1 MRNPYEFKLNR
12 LSCAILSALAATAA
26 GSPANAQVVEMI
38 VTATKRAESTQ
49 DIPVSVSALQGED
62 LQELRVSTFDDYV
75 RYLPNVVTMG
85 TGPGESELYIRG
97 AATEQSKKTVS
108 AIQGSSPAVALYVD
122 EMPVAFGGRNLD
134 VYATDLNR
142 IEVLPGPQGTL
153 FGASSQ
159 SGTVRLITN
168 KPVQD
173 TFEAGASVDVSTTR
187 GGDVSN
193 SQEAYLNVALT
204 DDLAVRIAAYHDEQ
218 AGWIDNISNLGGNGN
233 VVPGGF
239 ETNDGGLVEVLNRNT
254 ANVSAGF
261 IHPDSPFEAAENS
274 ALVEEDFNDAT
285 YVGGRFSL
293 AYEPTDDFG
302 LLVQHTR
309 QSLETDGVFAYDPNL
324 DGKSSATRF
333 TRDTS
338 EDDFGL
344 TTLTLNGRLGMLDM
358 IYTVGYL
365 DREMESYVDY
375 TDYTAGGGYQVYY
388 LCAPVRDW
396 GGNGFIGHGGT
407 VGVSECW
414 DPEGQYADNNDSTRF
429 TQEFRVSMPD
439 YHRIRVTAGAFF
451 DEQTTHGTAA
461 FAIPATQD
469 DGDGS
474 WLPLALTGDQAP
486 GTNADPNAPFNP
498 KVSFVNDYTRR
509 TEQMALFGQLDFEI
523 APMLAASFGARWY
536 DIDFDFK
543 GASSFSFGC
552 KDFDGIVGNEAGPC
566 DSSFARGGFDAGSP
580 TSGNNVTARLAA
592 LGAGTLE
599 ALSTV
604 NADACRPD
612 APSCRGGAGD
622 MFGGGG
628 AEAVYEDILNG
639 SLNLDNLDSDGVLN
653 ESDVIFRASLDWKV
667 TEDILL
673 FTTYGQGFRPPV
685 TNRNAGKLSNNQTGV
700 YQGYRVPAI
709 AVTDELDN
717 YEWGIKADLF
727 GNTLRVNATGY
738 YSEIN
743 DLQVSRFDPA
753 NVAFLVFIENV
764 GDAEILGA
772 DGDFTWAPTPNLTVA
787 GAFSF
792 VDSEITRL
800 NPQLEGIA
808 VPVGSELPFTPDFS
822 GNLRA
827 RYEFDA
833 PVMGGA
839 YAYLSGGLSY
849 TGESK
854 SGIAGSAFHV
864 EDTLRLTH
872 GGRGSGLKIAEEGG
886 EFVGGNCG
894 AYDAPVACKNG
905 RYVQD
910 DYVLLD
916 LAIGLRSQTWGAE
929 LFINNVTDER
939 AELHVDTLQYVP
951 KVVTNRPRTFGVR
964 FSYDYN

>member
-1 MRNPYEFKLNR
+1 MSNKADFKRNK
-12 LSCAILSALAATAA
+12 LSCAILSALTATAVSA
-26 GSPANAQVVEMI
+26 PASAQIEEII

-62 LQELRVSTFDDYV
+62 LQELRISTFDDYV

-85 TGPGESELYIRG
+85 TGPGQSELYIRG
-97 AATEQSKKTVS
+97 AATEQSKNTIS
-108 AIQGSSPAVALYVD
+108 AIQGSAPAVALYVD

-168 KPVQD
+168 KPVVGEFQ
-173 TFEAGASVDVSTTR
+173 AGASVDVSTTR

-193 SQEAYLNVALT
+193 SQEAYLNVSLR

-218 AGWIDNISNLGGNGN
+218 AGWIDNISNLDGSGN
-233 VVPGGF
+233 VIPGGF
-239 ETNDGGLVEVLNRNT
+239 ETNDGGLVTVLNRNT

-261 IHPDSPFEAAENS
+261 IHPDSPVEAAENS
-274 ALVEEDFNDAT
+274 ALVEDDFNDAT
-285 YVGGRFSL
+285 YIGGRFSL
-293 AYEPTDDFG
+293 AYEPTDNFG
-302 LLVQHTR
+302 LLVQHTQ

-324 DGKSSATRF
+324 DGESSTTRF
-333 TRDTS
+333 TQDTS

-344 TTLTLNGRLGMLDM
+344 TTLTLNGRIGMLDM

-365 DREMESYVDY
+365 DREMEAYIDY

-396 GGNGFIGHGGT
+396 GGNGFVGYGGT

-414 DPEGQYADNNDSTRF
+414 DPEAQYIDNNDSKRV

-439 YHRIRVTAGAFF
+439 DYRMRVTAGAFF
-451 DEQTTHGTAA
+451 DEQTTNGTSSFEDA
-461 FAIPATQD
+461 ATQD

-474 WLPLALTGDQAP
+474 WLPLGMIGDQVP
-486 GTNADPNAPFNP
+486 GTNADPNVPFNP
-498 KVSFVNDYTRR
+498 RVSFVNDYTRK
-509 TEQMALFGQLDFEI
+509 TEQMALFGQLDFDI
-523 APMLAASFGARWY
+523 MPTVTASFGARWY

-552 KDFDGIVGNEAGPC
+552 KDFDGVVNGDDVPC
-566 DSSFARGGFDAGSP
+566 DSSFGRGGFDAASP

-599 ALSTV
+599 ALATV

-612 APSCRGGAGD
+612 AARCRGGTGD
-622 MFGGGG
+622 TFSSS
-628 AEAVYEDILNG
+628 AEDVLADIQNG
-639 SLNLDNLDSDGVLN
+639 SLNVSNLGSDGVLN
-653 ESDVIFRASLDWKV
+653 ESDVIFRASLDWKA
-667 TEDILL
+667 TDDILL
-673 FTTYGQGFRPPV
+673 FATFGQGFRPPV
-685 TNRNAGKLSNNQTGV
+685 TNRNAGKRSNRQTGP
-700 YQGYRVPAI
+700 YEGYRVPAI
-709 AVTDELDN
+709 AVTDEMDN
-717 YEWGIKADLF
+717 YELGIKADF
-727 GNTLRVNATGY
+727 FDRTLRVNATGY
-738 YSEIN
+738 YSEID

-764 GDAEILGA
+764 GDAEILGM
-772 DGDFTWAPTPNLTVA
+772 DGDFTWAPTANLTIA
-787 GAFSF
+787 GALSI
-792 VDSEITRL
+792 VDSEITRI
-800 NPQLEGIA
+800 NPQLDGIS

-827 RYEFDA
+827 RYEFDLPA
-833 PVMGGA
+833 LGGSSA
-839 YAYLSGGLSY
+839 YISGGLSY

-854 SGIAGSAFHV
+854 SGIAGSAFAV
-864 EDTLRLTH
+864 EDTLRRTH
-872 GGRGSGLKIAEEGG
+872 GGRGSGLKIANEGG
-886 EFVGGNCG
+886 NFAAGNCG
-894 AYDAPVACKNG
+894 AYDAPVACPNG

-916 LAIGLRSQTWGAE
+916 MAVGFRSDTWGAE
-929 LFINNVTDER
+929 LFINNVTDKR

>member
-1 MRNPYEFKLNR
+1 MQNLPDFKRSRLNY
-12 LSCAILSALAATAA
+12 AILSALTATAV
-26 GSPANAQVVEMI
+26 STPANAQIEEII

-62 LQELRVSTFDDYV
+62 LQDLRISTFDDYV

-85 TGPGESELYIRG
+85 TGPGQSELYIRG
-97 AATEQSKKTVS
+97 AATEQSKITVS
-108 AIQGSSPAVALYVD
+108 TIQGAAPAVALYVD

-168 KPVQD
+168 KPVQGE
-173 TFEAGASVDVSTTR
+173 FQAGASADVSTTR

-193 SQEAYLNVALT
+193 SQEAYLNVALR
-204 DDLAVRIAAYHDEQ
+204 DDLAVRIAAYHDAQ
-218 AGWIDNISNLGGNGN
+218 AGWIDNISNLDGSGS
-233 VVPGGF
+233 VIPGGF
-239 ETNDGGLVEVLNRNT
+239 ETNDGGLIAVLNRNDISG
-254 ANVSAGF
+254 APV
-261 IHPDSPFEAAENS
+261 HPDSQFETADNS
-274 ALVEEDFNDAT
+274 SLVEEDFNDAT
-285 YVGGRFSL
+285 YIGGRFSL
-293 AYEPTDDFG
+293 AYEPTDNFG
-302 LLVQHTR
+302 LLVQHTQ

-324 DGKSSATRF
+324 DGDSSTTRF
-333 TRDTS
+333 ARDTS

-344 TTLTLNGRLGMLDM
+344 TTLTLNGRIGMLDM

-365 DREMESYVDY
+365 DREMEAYIDY

-396 GGNGFIGHGGT
+396 GGNGFVGHGGT
-407 VGVSECW
+407 VGVGECW
-414 DPEGQYADNNDSTRF
+414 DPQGQDIDHSDSNRV

-439 YHRIRVTAGAFF
+439 DQRMRVTAGAFF

-461 FAIPATQD
+461 FEIPATQD

-474 WLPLALTGDQAP
+474 WLPLALVGDQVQ
-486 GTNADPNAPFNP
+486 GTNADPDVPFNP
-498 KVSFVNDYTRR
+498 RVSFVNDYTRK
-509 TEQMALFGQLDFEI
+509 TEQMALFGQLDFDI
-523 APMLAASFGARWY
+523 TPTVTASFGARWY

-552 KDFDGIVGNEAGPC
+552 KDFDGVVNGDDVPC
-566 DSSFARGGFDAGSP
+566 DSSFGRGGFDAGGP

-592 LGAGTLE
+592 LGTGTLE
-599 ALSTV
+599 ALATV

-612 APSCRGGAGD
+612 ATVCRGGAGD
-622 MFGGGG
+622 MFGGAG
-628 AEAVYEDILNG
+628 AEAVYAAIQNG
-639 SLNLDNLDSDGVLN
+639 SLNVSNLDDNGVLN

-667 TEDILL
+667 NDDILL
-673 FTTYGQGFRPPV
+673 FTTFGQGFRPPV
-685 TNRNAGKLSNNQTGV
+685 TNRNAGKLSNNQNGV

-709 AVTDELDN
+709 AVTDELEN
-717 YEWGIKADLF
+717 YEWGVKADLF
-727 GNTLRVNATGY
+727 DNTLRVNATGY
-738 YSEIN
+738 YSEIK

-772 DGDFTWAPTPNLTVA
+772 DGDFTWAPTANLTIA

-800 NPQLEGIA
+800 NSQLEGIS
-808 VPVGSELPFTPDFS
+808 VPEGSELPFTADFS

-827 RYEFDA
+827 RYDFDLA
-833 PVMGGA
+833 LMGGSSA
-839 YAYLSGGLSY
+839 YISGGLSY

-864 EDTLRLTH
+864 EDTLKLTH

-886 EFVGGNCG
+886 DFVGGNCG
-894 AYDAPVACKNG
+894 TYDNPSFCKNG

-916 LAIGLRSQTWGAE
+916 LAVGFQSDTWGAE

-939 AELHVDTLQYVP
+939 AELNIDTLQYVP

-964 FSYDYN
+964 FSYDYY

>member
-1 MRNPYEFKLNR
+1 MPSDFKSNKLN
-12 LSCAILSALAATAA
+12 SAVLSALTATAA
-26 GSPANAQVVEMI
+26 SSPASAQIEEII

-62 LQELRVSTFDDYV
+62 LQELRISTFDDYV

-85 TGPGESELYIRG
+85 TGPGQSELYIRG
-97 AATEQSKKTVS
+97 AATEQSKITVS
-108 AIQGSSPAVALYVD
+108 TIQGAAPAVALYVD

-134 VYATDLNR
+134 VYATDLSR

-168 KPVQD
+168 KPMQGE
-173 TFEAGASVDVSTTR
+173 FQAGASADVSTTE
-187 GGDVSN
+187 GGGVSN
-193 SQEAYLNVALT
+193 SQEAYLNVSLT
-204 DDLAVRIAAYHDEQ
+204 DDLAVRVAAYHDEQ
-218 AGWIDNISNLGGNGN
+218 AGWIDNISNLDGNGN
-233 VVPGGF
+233 VIPGGF
-239 ETNDGGLVEVLNRNT
+239 ETDDGGLIAVLNRNDISG
-254 ANVSAGF
+254 APV
-261 IHPDSPFEAAENS
+261 HPDSRFETADNS
-274 ALVEEDFNDAT
+274 ALVENDFNDAT
-285 YVGGRFSL
+285 YIGGRFGL
-293 AYEPTDDFG
+293 AYEPTDNFG
-302 LLVQHTR
+302 LLLQHTR

-324 DGKSSATRF
+324 DGTGSTTRFGRDSSA
-333 TRDTS
+333 
-338 EDDFGL
+338 DDFGL
-344 TTLTLNGRLGMLDM
+344 TTLTLNGRIGMLDM

-365 DREMESYVDY
+365 DREMEAYIDY

-396 GGNGFIGHGGT
+396 SGSGFEGHGGT

-414 DPEGQYADNNDSTRF
+414 DPKGQDTDHSDSNRV

-439 YHRIRVTAGAFF
+439 DRRVRVTAGAFF

-461 FAIPATQD
+461 FEIPATQD

-474 WLPLALTGDQAP
+474 WLPLALVGDQAP
-486 GTNADPNAPFNP
+486 GTNADPNVPFNP
-498 KVSFVNDYTRR
+498 RVSFVNDYTRK
-509 TEQMALFGQLDFEI
+509 TEQMALFGQLDFDI
-523 APMLAASFGARWY
+523 TPTVTASFGARWY

-543 GASSFSFGC
+543 GNSSFSFGC

-566 DSSFARGGFDAGSP
+566 DSSVGRGGFDATSP

-592 LGAGTLE
+592 LGTGTLE
-599 ALSTV
+599 ALATV
-604 NADACRPD
+604 NAGACRPD
-612 APSCRGGAGD
+612 ATVCRGGAGD
-622 MFGGGG
+622 MFGGAG
-628 AEAVYEDILNG
+628 AEAVYAAIQDG
-639 SLNLDNLDSDGVLN
+639 SLNVDNLDNDGVLN
-653 ESDVIFRASLDWKV
+653 ESNVIYRASLDWKV
-667 TEDILL
+667 TDGILL
-673 FTTYGQGFRPPV
+673 FTTFGQGFRPPV
-685 TNRNAGKLSNNQTGV
+685 TNRNAGKLSNNQSGV

-709 AVTDELDN
+709 AVTDRLDN
-717 YEWGIKADLF
+717 YEWGIKADF
-727 GNTLRVNATGY
+727 FDRTLRFNATGY
-738 YSEIN
+738 YSEID

-772 DGDFTWAPTPNLTVA
+772 DGDFTWAPTANLTIA
-787 GAFSF
+787 GAFSL

-800 NPQLEGIA
+800 NAQLEGIA
-808 VPVGSELPFTPDFS
+808 VPEGSELPFAPDFS

-827 RYEFDA
+827 RYEFDV

-839 YAYLSGGLSY
+839 SAYLSGSLSY

-864 EDTLRLTH
+864 EDTLRLTR
-872 GGRGSGLKIAEEGG
+872 GGRGSGLKIAAEGG
-886 EFVGGNCG
+886 DFVGGNCG
-894 AYDAPVACKNG
+894 TYDNPGLCKNG

-916 LAIGLRSQTWGAE
+916 LAVGFRSDAWGAE
-929 LFINNVTDER
+929 LFINNVTDKR

-951 KVVTNRPRTFGVR
+951 KVVTNRPRAFGVR

>member
-1 MRNPYEFKLNR
+1 MPNKVDLKRNKL
-12 LSCAILSALAATAA
+12 SFAILSAVTATAVSA
-26 GSPANAQVVEMI
+26 PANAQIEEII

-62 LQELRVSTFDDYV
+62 LQDLRISTFDDYV
-75 RYLPNVVTMG
+75 KYLPNVVTMG
-85 TGPGESELYIRG
+85 TGPGQSELYIRG
-97 AATEQSKKTVS
+97 AATEQSKVTIS
-108 AIQGSSPAVALYVD
+108 AIQGSAPAVALYVD
-122 EMPVAFGGRNLD
+122 EQPVAFGGRNLD

-168 KPVQD
+168 KPVQGE
-173 TFEAGASVDVSTTR
+173 FQAGARADVSTTR

-193 SQEAYLNVALT
+193 SQEAYLNMALT
-204 DDLAVRIAAYHDEQ
+204 DNLAVRIAAYHDEQ
-218 AGWIDNISNLGGNGN
+218 AGWIDNINNLDGSGN
-233 VVPGGF
+233 VIPGGW
-239 ETNDGGLVEVLNRNT
+239 ETNDGGLVAVLNRNDISG
-254 ANVSAGF
+254 APINPASQVESA
-261 IHPDSPFEAAENS
+261 DNS
-274 ALVEEDFNDAT
+274 GLVEDDFNDAT
-285 YVGGRFSL
+285 YIGGRFSL
-293 AYEPTDDFG
+293 AYEPTDNFG
-302 LLVQHTR
+302 LLVQHTQ

-324 DGKSSATRF
+324 DGDSSTTRF

-338 EDDFGL
+338 EDEFGL
-344 TTLTLNGRLGMLDM
+344 TTLTLNGRIGMLDM

-365 DREMESYVDY
+365 DRDMEALVDY
-375 TDYTAGGGYQVYY
+375 SDYTNGGGYQVYY
-388 LCAPVRDW
+388 LCPGYADNGAWGRSGAASPPVTC
-396 GGNGFIGHGGT
+396 H
-407 VGVSECW
+407 
-414 DPEGQYADNNDSTRF
+414 DPEAQYEDNNDSTRV

-439 YHRIRVTAGAFF
+439 DYRMRVTAGAFF
-451 DEQTTHGTAA
+451 DEQTTHGTATFEDA
-461 FAIPATQD
+461 ATRGG
-469 DGDGS
+469 DGDGA
-474 WLPLALTGDQAP
+474 WPTMALVGDSVQ
-486 GTNADPNAPFNP
+486 GSNAGLEPFNS
-498 KVSFVNDYTRR
+498 KVTFINDYTRK
-509 TEQMALFGQLDFEI
+509 TEQMALFGQLDFDI
-523 APMLAASFGARWY
+523 LPNVTASFGARWY

-552 KDFDGIVGNEAGPC
+552 KYGAENC
-566 DSSFARGGFDAGSP
+566 DSSVGRGGFDATSP

-592 LGAGTLE
+592 LGQGTLE
-599 ALSTV
+599 ALATV

-612 APSCRGGAGD
+612 AGRCRGGAGD

-628 AEAVYEDILNG
+628 AEAVLADIQNG
-639 SLNLDNLDSDGVLN
+639 SLNVSNLDDDGVLN

-667 TEDILL
+667 NDDILL
-673 FTTYGQGFRPPV
+673 FTTFGQGFRPPV
-685 TNRNAGKLSNNQTGV
+685 TNRNAGKLSNNQNGV

-709 AVTDELDN
+709 AVTDELEN
-717 YEWGIKADLF
+717 YEWGVKADLF
-727 GNTLRVNATGY
+727 DNTLRVNATGY
-738 YSEIN
+738 YSEIK

-772 DGDFTWAPTPNLTVA
+772 DGDFTWAPTANLTIA

-800 NPQLEGIA
+800 NSQLEGIS
-808 VPVGSELPFTPDFS
+808 VPEGSELPFTADFS

-827 RYEFDA
+827 RYDFDLA
-833 PVMGGA
+833 LMGGSSA
-839 YAYLSGGLSY
+839 YISGGLSY

-854 SGIAGSAFHV
+854 SGIAGSAFHI
-864 EDTLRLTH
+864 ENTLMLTH

-886 EFVGGNCG
+886 DFVGGNCG
-894 AYDAPVACKNG
+894 TYDNPSFCKNG

-916 LAIGLRSQTWGAE
+916 LAVGFQSDTWGAE

-939 AELHVDTLQYVP
+939 AELNIDTLQYVP

>member
-1 MRNPYEFKLNR
+1 MQNLPDFKRSRLNY
-12 LSCAILSALAATAA
+12 AILSALTATAVSA
-26 GSPANAQVVEMI
+26 PANAQIEEII

-62 LQELRVSTFDDYV
+62 LQELRISTFDDYV
-75 RYLPNVVTMG
+75 KYLPNVVTMG
-85 TGPGESELYIRG
+85 TGPGQSELYIRG
-97 AATEQSKKTVS
+97 AATEQSKITVS
-108 AIQGSSPAVALYVD
+108 TIQGAAPAVALYVD

-168 KPVQD
+168 KPAQGE
-173 TFEAGASVDVSTTR
+173 FQAGASADVSSTR

-193 SQEAYLNVALT
+193 SQEAYLNVALR

-218 AGWIDNISNLGGNGN
+218 AGWIDNINNLDGSGS
-233 VVPGGF
+233 VIPGGF
-239 ETNDGGLVEVLNRNT
+239 ETNDGGLIAVLNRNDISG
-254 ANVSAGF
+254 APV
-261 IHPDSPFEAAENS
+261 HPDSQFETADNS
-274 ALVEEDFNDAT
+274 SLVEEDFNDAT
-285 YVGGRFSL
+285 YIGGRFSL
-293 AYEPTDDFG
+293 AYEPTDNFG
-302 LLVQHTR
+302 LLVQHTQ

-324 DGKSSATRF
+324 DGDSSTTRF
-333 TRDTS
+333 ARDTS
-338 EDDFGL
+338 EDEFGL
-344 TTLTLNGRLGMLDM
+344 TTLTLNGRIGMLDM

-365 DREMESYVDY
+365 DREMEAYIDY

-396 GGNGFIGHGGT
+396 GGNGFVGHGGT

-414 DPEGQYADNNDSTRF
+414 DPQGQDIDHSDSKRV

-439 YHRIRVTAGAFF
+439 DQRMRVTAGAFF

-461 FAIPATQD
+461 FEIPATQD

-474 WLPLALTGDQAP
+474 WLPLALVGDQVP
-486 GTNADPNAPFNP
+486 GTNADPNVPFNP
-498 KVSFVNDYTRR
+498 RVSFVNDYTRK
-509 TEQMALFGQLDFEI
+509 TEQMALFGQLDFDI
-523 APMLAASFGARWY
+523 TPTVTASFGARWY

-552 KDFDGIVGNEAGPC
+552 KDFDGVVNGDDVPC
-566 DSSFARGGFDAGSP
+566 DSSFGRGGFDAGSP

-592 LGAGTLE
+592 LGTGTLE
-599 ALSTV
+599 ALATV

-612 APSCRGGAGD
+612 ASVCRGGAGD
-622 MFGGGG
+622 MFGGAG
-628 AEAVYEDILNG
+628 AEAVYAAIQNG
-639 SLNLDNLDSDGVLN
+639 SLNVDNLDDNGVLN

-667 TEDILL
+667 TDDILL
-673 FTTYGQGFRPPV
+673 FTTFGQGFRPPV
-685 TNRNAGKLSNNQTGV
+685 TNRNAGKLSNNQNGV

-709 AVTDELDN
+709 AVTDELEN
-717 YEWGIKADLF
+717 YEWGVKADLF
-727 GNTLRVNATGY
+727 DNTLRVNATGY
-738 YSEIN
+738 YSEIK

-772 DGDFTWAPTPNLTVA
+772 DGDFTWAPTANLTIA

-800 NPQLEGIA
+800 NSQLEGIS
-808 VPVGSELPFTPDFS
+808 VPEGSELPFTADFS

-827 RYEFDA
+827 RYDFDLA
-833 PVMGGA
+833 LMGGSSA
-839 YAYLSGGLSY
+839 YISGGLSY

-864 EDTLRLTH
+864 EDTLKLTH

-886 EFVGGNCG
+886 DFVGGNCG
-894 AYDAPVACKNG
+894 TYDNPSFCKNG

-916 LAIGLRSQTWGAE
+916 LAVGLQSDTWGAE

-939 AELHVDTLQYVP
+939 AELNIDILQYVP

-964 FSYDYN
+964 FSYDYY